1 MKRFLTPVVALTAGS
16 ALVLGTHP
24 AMAHGIAAG
33 GALGGLTHPLLGL
46 DHLFMLLAVGIAAS
60 VISSQLLVWAVGAAV
75 VGAAI
80 GFAGFSV
87 TAAELLAAV
96 AIAAVAGL
104 TVLTL
109 QKTTTDRGTLLTQIS
124 GVVVAGGVTVH
135 AMLHGLEAPKDAS
148 TLLWWGG
155 ALVSSALV
163 VGGTFLAANKLPAT
177 AVKTLAVAVLA
188 AGGLLTL
195 GSLGLLGAAAGA

>member
-1 MKRFLTPVVALTAGS
+1 MKRFLTPVVALSAG
-16 ALVLGTHP
+16 ATLVLGTHP

-135 AMLHGLEAPKDAS
+135 AMLHGLEAPEDAS
-148 TLLWWGG
+148 TLLWWVG

-163 VGGTFLAANKLPAT
+163 VGGTYLAANKLPAA

-195 GSLGLLGAAAGA
+195 GSLGLLGTAGA